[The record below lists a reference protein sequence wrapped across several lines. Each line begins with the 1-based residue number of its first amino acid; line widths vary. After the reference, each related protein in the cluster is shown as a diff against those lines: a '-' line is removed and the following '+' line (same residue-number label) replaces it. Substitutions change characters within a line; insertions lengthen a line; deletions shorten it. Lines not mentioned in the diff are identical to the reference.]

1 VAVVALVEVAAAQWT
16 QEVQVEGR
24 VDNKVML
31 EQEHTLVAVHK
42 GQAAQVQAP
51 EVLLVV
57 QH

>member
-1 VAVVALVEVAAAQWT
+1 VAVAALVEVAAAQWT

-24 VDNKVML
+24 ADKKVML

-42 GQAAQVQAP
+42 VQAVQVQEP